1 MSTVTNLDRND
12 RNNQYGGRRAGA
24 VAFAGVML
32 IMVGFMQLIEGIV
45 ALMNDTFYVRTPNY
59 VFQFDVTAWGWVHI
73 LIAILV
79 AAAGFG
85 LFTGAMWA
93 RTVAVIAA
101 SVSLLGNFAWLPHYP
116 IWGLA
121 LMALDVFIIW
131 AVTVHGKDFVEE

>member
-1 MSTVTNLDRND
+1 MSVVTNLDKND
-12 RNNQYGGRRAGA
+12 RSNRYGGRRAGA

-32 IMVGFMQLIEGIV
+32 IMVGFMQLIEGVV
-45 ALMNDTFYVRTPNY
+45 ALMNDNFYVKTQNY
-59 VFQFDVTAWGWVHI
+59 VFQFDVTAWGWIHI
-73 LIAILV
+73 LLAILV

-101 SVSLLGNFAWLPHYP
+101 SASLIANFAWLPHYP

-131 AVTVHGKDFVEE
+131 AVTVHGRDFVEE